1 MSRRVHSHPSSHGVP
16 AAPAAAGRRM
26 ALAVAGA
33 AVAAAAT
40 SLPSPLHAQGFPDRP
55 IRIIVP
61 YLAGGGVDAAARLV
75 GQRLGEV
82 LGQPVLVDNR
92 PGGATNIG
100 SEAVARAK
108 PDGYTLLLANSSQVA
123 NVSIHPKMPYDL
135 MKDLGP
141 VTLLGITPIVL
152 VVHPSLPVRSVKELV
167 ALAKA
172 RPGELTYASAGVGSP
187 THVSPELFRSMTGTD
202 MVHVPYKG
210 GSQAVTDLLGG
221 RVTLYFAATPTA
233 FPLVRNGKLRALG
246 VTSPKRYPG
255 APDIPAI
262 AESIPGYELVGW
274 FATLAPAKTPAE
286 VVSILHEGTVRALK
300 SPELV
305 KRLAEQGIEPSGAGP
320 AELAAFLRRELVK
333 YEQIVR
339 AANIRPE

>member
-1 MSRRVHSHPSSHGVP
+1 MRRCMAVDEGMAAMAAITRACGV
-16 AAPAAAGRRM
+16 AVLGLASTFAAAQ
-26 ALAVAGA
+26 AV
-33 AVAAAAT
+33 
-40 SLPSPLHAQGFPDRP
+40 AQGFPDRP
-55 IRIIVP
+55 LRIVVP

-75 GQRLGEV
+75 GQRMGEL

-92 PGGATNIG
+92 PGAATNIG

-123 NVSIHPKMPYDL
+123 NVSIYPKMPYDL
-135 MKDLGP
+135 MKDLSP

-167 ALAKA
+167 ALARA
-172 RPGELTYASAGVGSP
+172 RPGELTYASAGIGSP

-233 FPLVRNGKLRALG
+233 FPLVRSGKLRALG

-274 FATLAPAKTPAE
+274 FATLAPARTPAE
-286 VVSILHEGTVRALK
+286 IIGTLHEATARALK
-300 SPELV
+300 TPELM
-305 KRLAEQGIEPSGAGP
+305 KRLADQGIEPAGAGP
-320 AELAAFLRRELVK
+320 AELGAFLRREIAK

-339 AANIRPE
+339 SANIRPE